1 MSKLAKP
8 MPSQQE
14 LQEWFDYKDGDFY
27 RMKTNS
33 NRVKVGSKVGYVNTN
48 KQTGKQCIF
57 VGFNHKMY
65 LIHRLIWAWHGYS
78 LEPNQQIDHIDG
90 NRLNNCIENL
100 RPASNKQNQENRKS
114 AQKNNKTGVKG
125 VCWSKAKKKWEAY
138 ISHNGTKKHLGYYE
152 NIEDAKAARIA
163 AEKECFTHAPSRD
176 DELVKKPSGIL
187 NFI

>member
-1 MSKLAKP
+1 

-78 LEPNQQIDHIDG
+78 LEPNQEIDHIDG
-90 NRLNNCIENL
+90 NSLNNCIENL
-100 RPASNKQNQENRKS
+100 RATTHKQNCENRKG
-114 AQKNNKTGVKG
+114 ANKNSKSGVKG
-125 VCWSKAKKKWEAY
+125 VSWDKVAKKWYAQ
-138 ISHNGTKKHLGYYE
+138 IQHNGKVKYLGLYETK
-152 NIEDAKAARIA
+152 EDAIDARIE

-176 DELVKKPSGIL
+176 DELVKKPSGVL
-187 NFI
+187 SFI